1 MIAKKRNKPWERVQR
16 LIDVQESL
24 GMSEDEMVSVVTT
37 DLHEEPYTLNEVC
50 NWHNR
55 DNDNIE
61 SIKRYAIRTTLPALK
76 KNIVDIRYHIDCFL
90 FF

>member
-76 KNIVDIRYHIDCFL
+76 KI
-90 FF
+90 